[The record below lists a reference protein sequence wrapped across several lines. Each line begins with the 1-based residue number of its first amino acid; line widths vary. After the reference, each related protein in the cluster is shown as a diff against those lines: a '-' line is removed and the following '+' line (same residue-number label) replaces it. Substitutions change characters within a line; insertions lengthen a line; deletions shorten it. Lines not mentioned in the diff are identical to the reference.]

1 MAPSLHQT
9 LSRGRQHACAGAW
22 GASHCTSFDN
32 PKCAHRSFQAAGCKD
47 TWFLGSGVWYRRPEC
62 RGAAEKSLISTR
74 TASEAHREAGLAA
87 IDALADRL
95 SATRLEDLGL
105 RAHIPVVPLVG
116 TTRGSRYE
124 MAEVLPSTKGHT
136 KAALRTWRG
145 RKS

>member
-1 MAPSLHQT
+1 VPASWSHPPSAHPSHELDHIGVVT
-9 LSRGRQHACAGAW
+9 LGGVDLRFEVDG
-22 GASHCTSFDN
+22 
-32 PKCAHRSFQAAGCKD
+32 
-47 TWFLGSGVWYRRPEC
+47 GSGVRYRRPEC
-62 RGAAEKSLISTR
+62 RGAAEKSLILTR

-95 SATRLEDLGL
+95 SATRLEDLVL

-124 MAEVLPSTKGHT
+124 MADVLPSTKGHT

-145 RKS
+145 RKSS